1 MDKLRTSRIS
11 RVVLATALFLVV
23 AFDSPPSLPSISPDR
38 PAPPTEQEIQALTEL
53 SEWVLGGSSAPKF
66 RAFSSASL
74 PADLA
79 ADKPMGFELFR
90 DYHGEEAPLALLA
103 RRPFGELIASSAR
116 RFDIDPLLI
125 LAMIEA
131 ESSFD
136 PNAISAA
143 GAVGLMQLLPS
154 TAELFTDED
163 PFDPRVNIYAGARY
177 MSVLLEQFNGDIGLA
192 LAAYNAGPGNVL
204 KHEGVPPF
212 AETRRYVDRVMARYV
227 DYHQKIWQNSPD
239 SSWFL

>member
-1 MDKLRTSRIS
+1 MDTLRTSRIS
-11 RVVLATALFLVV
+11 RVVLATTLFLVV

-66 RAFSSASL
+66 TAFSSTSF
-74 PADLA
+74 PAALEE
-79 ADKPMGFELFR
+79 KPMGFELFR
-90 DYHGEEAPLALLA
+90 DYHGDEAPLALLE
-103 RRPFGELIASSAR
+103 RRPFGDLIAKSAR
-116 RFDIDPLLI
+116 RFEIDPLLI
-125 LAMIEA
+125 LSMIEA

-136 PNAISAA
+136 PNAISPA

-163 PFDPRVNIYAGARY
+163 PFDPQVNIYAGARY
-177 MSVLLEQFNGDIGLA
+177 MSVLLEQFNGDIPLS

-212 AETRRYVDRVMARYV
+212 AETRRYVERVMARYV
-227 DYHQKIWQNSPD
+227 DYHQKIWQTSPD
-239 SSWFL
+239 RGWFL